1 MDVHRGKVEMG
12 QGNHA
17 QHAKRK
23 LCLGG
28 GRSGEWCEDTEES
41 RETNDV

>member
-1 MDVHRGKVEMG
+1 MDIRKGKVETG

-17 QHAKRK
+17 QRIKRK
-23 LCLGG
+23 LRLGG
-28 GRSGEWCEDTEES
+28 GRSGERCEDTEES